1 MAQKTF
7 TRKLVKVYTLIFA
20 IPLLILV
27 IIAIGI
33 FWNRQV
39 RKLTDS
45 AINEVAMN
53 SDHIQNSFYTMVLAE
68 SIFTSNHSFLQT
80 LYFNNENDLQNTIED
95 IKAFSDEIEHIKM
108 VMPQIYAMRAFVKNE
123 NIPERWPVIFNEK
136 RLSNI
141 PFNRW
146 SYNFVSDLMGN
157 IESAKYPSVC
167 LQSELNISR
176 KHIGFI
182 QITMQ
187 MQEVFPFLYEQPKNT
202 YSNFVYKNGI
212 SILNQYS
219 FQNQDYFA
227 ENFETYDNLSRTT
240 WLKSKKY
247 INQAE
252 KQDLT
257 NGNCFIMNK
266 GKFYVVAW
274 NTITPQDLTV
284 VHVTSLLP
292 TTISI
297 LGFLLGSLAVIVFSI
312 AVMFFVL
319 RYTTNQMTV
328 GLTQVMDAM
337 DHVKNDN
344 YDVELN
350 VVSDDEVGQMA
361 ITFNKMVAQIKE
373 QIHKIE
379 AEQKLLSET
388 QIKAMQNQINAH
400 FLYNALET
408 IKMQA
413 ELEDEEEI
421 VQSITLLGK
430 MMHYCLKWKNPKVTL
445 AEEIEYIN
453 CYVDML
459 NIRNDY
465 FVQLDINLPSEYEN
479 LPIMKMLLQ
488 PVIENAFYHGIEP
501 RGADSLIKLYTQ
513 PDHDKNL
520 LYICI
525 KDLGVGMNDETL
537 KKLIDH
543 INNPNETEGNT
554 KKSIGLKNIQE
565 RLFVFFGSNFVMQ
578 IESVEN
584 EGTTIKIPIPLN
596 LE

>member
-20 IPLLILV
+20 IPILILV

-39 RKLTDS
+39 KKLTNS
-45 AINEVAMN
+45 AVEQVAISTDHVQTSFN
-53 SDHIQNSFYTMVLAE
+53 SMVLAE
-68 SIFTSNHSFLQT
+68 SIFTSNLNFLRT
-80 LYFNNENDLQNTIED
+80 LYFTGENDLQNIIDD
-95 IKAFSDEIEHIKM
+95 IKDFTDEIEHIKL
-108 VMPQIYAMRAFVKNE
+108 VMPQIYAMRVFVKNE
-123 NIPERWPVIFNEK
+123 NIPERWPVIFNEN
-136 RLSNI
+136 RLSTI

-146 SYNFVSDLMGN
+146 TYNFISDLMGN

-187 MQEVFPFLYEQPKNT
+187 MQTVFPFLFEQTKLSNT
-202 YSNFVYKNGI
+202 NFVYKNGI
-212 SILNQYS
+212 SIINQYS
-219 FQNQDYFA
+219 FQNQDYFSHNY
-227 ENFETYDNLSRTT
+227 EYYDNLSKEI
-240 WLKSKKY
+240 WKKSQRY
-247 INQAE
+247 MTAAE
-252 KQDLT
+252 KQGLQ
-257 NGNCFIMNK
+257 NGNCFIFNK

-274 NTITPQDLTV
+274 NNISPQDLTI
-284 VHVTSLLP
+284 VHITSMSG
-292 TTISI
+292 TTLSI
-297 LGFLLGSLAVIVFSI
+297 LGFLIGCFAVIIFSI

-319 RYTTNQMTV
+319 RYTTNQMTD

-337 DHVKNDN
+337 DHVKKDN
-344 YDVELN
+344 YDVVLN
-350 VVSDDEVGQMA
+350 VKSDDEVGQMA
-361 ITFNKMVAQIKE
+361 ETFNKMVAQIKE

-413 ELEDEEEI
+413 ELADEEDI

-465 FVQLDINLPSEYEN
+465 FVQLDINLPPEYEN

-501 RGADSLIKLYTQ
+501 RGTDSLIKLYTE
-513 PDHDKNL
+513 PDYDKKL
-520 LYICI
+520 LNICI
-525 KDLGVGMNDETL
+525 KDFGVGMNAETL
-537 KKLIDH
+537 KKLIEH

-565 RLFVFFGSNFVMQ
+565 RLFVFFGSDYVMQ

-596 LE
+596 L